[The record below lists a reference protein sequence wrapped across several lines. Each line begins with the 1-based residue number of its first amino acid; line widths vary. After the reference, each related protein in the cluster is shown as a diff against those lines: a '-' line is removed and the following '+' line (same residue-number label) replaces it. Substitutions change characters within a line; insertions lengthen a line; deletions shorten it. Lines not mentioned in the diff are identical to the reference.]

1 MINVLNIAIIS
12 SLLLSFN
19 ATATLI
25 FMEHIDESQSVFW
38 LHVHLN
44 SDYLQSSQR
53 DNGAVNTQS
62 YFTNQVNL
70 GSPTQRKRNSSI
82 TVLDTVIATS
92 SNNSDLY
99 SPDLGKLELPVNID
113 IVKEWFLSS
122 GSQTNLLSD
131 WKKYVDDI
139 VYENQT
145 YGVST
150 SSQDYNAFYHDSFF
164 DWQIIEGSG
173 LLTWAKVFVAVIL
186 VLLGFVTYIR
196 NQPSDRIRSRR

>member
-25 FMEHIDESQSVFW
+25 FIEHTDESQSAFW
-38 LHVHLN
+38 QHVHLN
-44 SDYLQSSQR
+44 SDYLQSPQKE
-53 DNGAVNTQS
+53 NGAVKTQS
-62 YFTNQVNL
+62 YFANQVNL
-70 GSPTQRKRNSSI
+70 DSPTQRKRNRS
-82 TVLDTVIATS
+82 TAELDTVIGPS

-99 SPDLGKLELPVNID
+99 TPDLGELELPINTD
-113 IVKEWFLSS
+113 IVKKWFLDS

-139 VYENQT
+139 VYENQN